1 MKNLKQQFIEKSKK
15 KLLEKWKRIEKT
27 MTNHMSGRKIWDADT
42 NGLDDEAN
50 YLFVDETLENFL
62 DSELS
67 ECWDM
72 AGEEWKQA
80 TQKAIKHGIL
90 PIPNRYGEYVHITD
104 HNRVIR
110 EMETIINSLTSQ
122 KEEKENLISLKDMI
136 DEK

>member
-1 MKNLKQQFIEKSKK
+1 MNKQQFLEKS
-15 KLLEKWKRIEKT
+15 L
-27 MTNHMSGRKIWDADT
+27 NKILTSKYTIALALALPTEVYNDFIKEIAKVIH
-42 NGLDDEAN
+42 LQ
-50 YLFVDETLENFL
+50 
-62 DSELS
+62 LS